1 MSLEIRELGRAIRAA
16 RMKKGLSQE
25 ALAEQLDITPI
36 HLKNIEGSRRQPSVP
51 LLFEM
56 MALLDLSVDALVFPS
71 RSESAVIHTDGL
83 TEEELK
89 TVAHLVDLLRRRGD
103 Q

>member
-36 HLKNIEGSRRQPSVP
+36 IWR
-51 LLFEM
+51 
-56 MALLDLSVDALVFPS
+56 
-71 RSESAVIHTDGL
+71 I
-83 TEEELK
+83 
-89 TVAHLVDLLRRRGD
+89 
-103 Q
+103 

>member
-36 HLKNIEGSRRQPSVP
+36 NLKNIEGSRRKPSVP